1 MASRDEILKAWDEA
15 VANFGVAREG
25 DLDVA
30 ASLAL
35 TLGFEV
41 ARSNRPAPGPSS
53 TSEAD
58 SLYPPLTTAQDAMR
72 QGSAGLAAGGIIVP
86 AGHA

>member
-41 ARSNRPAPGPSS
+41 ARSNRCAGC
-53 TSEAD
+53 D
-58 SLYPPLTTAQDAMR
+58 RHLGHRPLLRLTRFIRRSRPRRTPCGRAA
-72 QGSAGLAAGGIIVP
+72 LA
-86 AGHA
+86 